1 MPRFMLLLHSAP
13 HPPADLSPEDM
24 QRSLGKLRSWLEEL
38 KSTGRYVVSDKLM
51 EEGGKIVTLQD
62 GKPMVVDGPYSEAK
76 EIIGGYFTLR
86 AADYEEAVEIA
97 RNSPFLQL
105 GTIIVRQADP
115 MGCGG
120 E

>member
-1 MPRFMLLLHSAP
+1 MPKFMLLLHS
-13 HPPADLSPEDM
+13 PPEPLTNLSPEDM
-24 QRSLGKLRSWLEEL
+24 QRSLEKLRSWLEEL

-51 EEGGKIVTLQD
+51 EEGGKAVTLRE
-62 GKPMVVDGPYSEAK
+62 GKTMVVDGPYSEAK
-76 EIIGGYFTLR
+76 EVIGGYFTIR

-105 GTIIVRQADP
+105 GTIIVRQSDP